1 MCAIGAPLSTR
12 KANTVILSNEK
23 GSCTLDCPN
32 IVNKMAKMAHFP
44 SLVTARM
51 ERLLQSRENL
61 LEELGSE

>member
-32 IVNKMAKMAHFP
+32 IVNKMAFLLTFP
-44 SLVTARM
+44 LVTARM